1 MKSELILASG
11 SARRIEMLTKI
22 GLDPE
27 VIPSNK
33 EERPT
38 ATDPEG
44 VVRELSR
51 QKSEDIAYQLMTK
64 IPEPDAPYIV
74 LGADTV
80 VSAGGRILGKPKSH
94 EDAAD
99 MIRLLS
105 GATHQVFTGVTLI
118 RVFSMDERNMT
129 LPGDLV
135 LQEDKAD
142 IHNTDSCMEITIA
155 EMTDVTVRSM
165 TEPEILAYA
174 NSDDPMDKAGA
185 YGIQG
190 PFGAYI
196 SGINGDYNNVVG
208 LPLCRT
214 VEWLKRLD
222 QMQ

>member
-11 SARRIEMLTKI
+11 SARRIEMLTKL

-33 EERPT
+33 EERPK

-51 QKSEDIAYQLMTK
+51 QKAEDIAYQLMTK

-135 LQEDKAD
+135 LQGDKAD

-214 VEWLKRLD
+214 VQWLKRLD
-222 QMQ
+222 KLR